1 MYTLI
6 RTIFPFQGEKS
17 ITISDGATLYI
28 YAFRLVSAFS
38 MLPLERKGV
47 RDNDKIIRSRRT
59 YDIKMKLRKL
69 LQISSHR

>member
-59 YDIKMKLRKL
+59 YDIKVKLRKL
-69 LQISSHR
+69 LQI

>member
-1 MYTLI
+1 MYTFI

-59 YDIKMKLRKL
+59 YDIKVKLRKL

>member
-17 ITISDGATLYI
+17 ITISDGATLYIYI

-59 YDIKMKLRKL
+59 YDIKVKLRKL
-69 LQISSHR
+69 LQI

>member
-59 YDIKMKLRKL
+59 YDIKVKLRKL